1 MHVHVHHLAYE
12 LEGSACQR
20 QLPQTS
26 LPQQLVARH
35 PLRIQ
40 RILLMPCSCLV
51 RYVLRT
57 AGCLQ
62 LHERTIDLQP
72 MCKEYMPVQ
81 GWPTYAGLKC

>member
-40 RILLMPCSCLV
+40 RILLMPCSCLCDMCYEQLV
-51 RYVLRT
+51 VYNCMRGPLTCSLCVKNTCLFR
-57 AGCLQ
+57 AGQ
-62 LHERTIDLQP
+62 HTP
-72 MCKEYMPVQ
+72 
-81 GWPTYAGLKC
+81 A